1 MSELYLEIITPSKIG
16 FKGIVTSVT
25 VPGTKGN
32 FQVLV
37 NHAPI
42 ISSLEIGEIKIEE
55 QGNKTVHFATSG
67 GTIEV
72 SNNNIIILAESFER
86 ADQID
91 AKRAEE
97 AKKRAKERLERRTQA
112 EIDDFRAEMAL
123 KRSINRLKISNKH
136 YQIKACKV
144 LYKKGFK
151 CVT

>member
-16 FKGIVTSVT
+16 FKGNVTSVT
-25 VPGTKGN
+25 VPGTNGN

-136 YQIKACKV
+136 Y
-144 LYKKGFK
+144 
-151 CVT
+151 

>member
-1 MSELYLEIITPSKIG
+1 MSELYLEIITPSKVG
-16 FKGIVTSVT
+16 FKGKVTSVT

-32 FQVLV
+32 FQVLY

-72 SNNNIIILAESFER
+72 SHNNIIILAESFER

-91 AKRAEE
+91 IKRAEE

-112 EIDDFRAEMAL
+112 EIDDFRAELAL

-136 YQIKACKV
+136 
-144 LYKKGFK
+144 F
-151 CVT
+151 